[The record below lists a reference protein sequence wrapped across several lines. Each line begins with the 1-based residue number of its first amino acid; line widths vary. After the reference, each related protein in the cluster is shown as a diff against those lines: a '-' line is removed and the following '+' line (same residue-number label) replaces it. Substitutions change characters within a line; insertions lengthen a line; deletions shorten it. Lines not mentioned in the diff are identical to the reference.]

1 MMQTVSPSAPDV
13 RAELGALLEIRNA
26 QIIYDNA
33 VEAVR
38 DVSLSVPE
46 GAVVAL
52 LGSNGAGKSTLL
64 KAVTGTL
71 HLEEGEL
78 TKGSIRYAEED
89 IGHARTERIV
99 SQGLILVPEG
109 RRLFANLTVEENL
122 TMGAYRKTAAEMRR
136 LKSMVFELFPRLHER
151 RAQISGYL
159 SGGEQQ
165 MVAVG
170 RALMAEPRLLALD
183 EPSLG
188 LAPLIIDSIYQTI
201 DRMRHELKMTIFLV
215 EQNASQAMEIADY
228 VYIMENGRVVLDGPA
243 EKMRSNLDVQE
254 YYLGFSAGGGER
266 KSFRDI
272 KHYKRRKRW
281 LS

>member
-1 MMQTVSPSAPDV
+1 MMAGPVAPAG
-13 RAELGALLEIRNA
+13 RTQIAPPLLEIRNA

-46 GAVVAL
+46 GSVVAL

-71 HLEEGEL
+71 HLEEGVL
-78 TKGSIRYAEED
+78 TKGSVHFAGED

-99 SQGLILVPEG
+99 GNGMVLVPEG
-109 RRLFANLTVEENL
+109 RRLFANLTVDENL
-122 TMGAYRKTAAEMRR
+122 TMGAHLKSTAEMKR
-136 LKSMVFELFPRLHER
+136 LKQMVMELFPRLAER
-151 RAQISGYL
+151 RSQISGYL

-201 DRMRHELKMTIFLV
+201 GRMRREMNMTIFLV

-228 VYIMENGRVVLDGPA
+228 VYIMENGRIVLDGPA
-243 EKMRSNLDVQE
+243 EKMRTNLDVQE
-254 YYLGFSAGGGER
+254 YYLGFSGGDGAR
-266 KSFRDI
+266 KSFRDV

>member
-1 MMQTVSPSAPDV
+1 MLDTSAKPDRPGLATYPLMEV
-13 RAELGALLEIRNA
+13 RNA

-46 GAVVAL
+46 GSVVAL

-78 TKGSIRYAEED
+78 TKGSVHFDGED
-89 IGHARTERIV
+89 IGHARTEKIV
-99 SQGLILVPEG
+99 GNGLVLVPEG

-122 TMGAYRKTAAEMRR
+122 TMGAH
-136 LKSMVFELFPRLHER
+136 LKSSAELRSRRETVYDLFPRLKER
-151 RAQISGYL
+151 RTQISGYL

-170 RALMAEPRLLALD
+170 RALMADPRLLALD

-188 LAPLIIDSIYQTI
+188 LAPLIIDSIYETI
-201 DRMRHELKMTIFLV
+201 ETMRKELNMTIFLV

-228 VYIMENGRVVLDGPA
+228 VYIMENGRVVLDGAA
-243 EKMRSNLDVQE
+243 EAMRSNLDVQE
-254 YYLGFSAGGGER
+254 YYLGFSGGGEGR

>member
-1 MMQTVSPSAPDV
+1 MLSTA
-13 RAELGALLEIRNA
+13 RAGARPETADPLLQITNA
-26 QIIYDNA
+26 RIVYDNA

-38 DVSLSVPE
+38 DVSLTVPE
-46 GAVVAL
+46 GSVVAL

-71 HLEEGEL
+71 HLEEGKLE
-78 TKGSIRYAEED
+78 KGAIRFAGQD
-89 IGHARTERIV
+89 LSHARTDSIV
-99 SQGLILVPEG
+99 TQGLVLVPEG
-109 RRLFANLTVEENL
+109 RRLFVNLTVEENL
-122 TMGAYRKTAAEMRR
+122 TMGAHLKSSADMRR
-136 LKSMVFELFPRLHER
+136 LKETVFELFPKLRDR
-151 RAQISGYL
+151 RSQISGYL

-188 LAPLIIDSIYQTI
+188 LAPLVIDTIYDTI
-201 DRMRHELKMTIFLV
+201 ARMRTELRMTIFLV
-215 EQNASQAMEIADY
+215 EQNATQAMNLADY

-243 EKMRSNLDVQE
+243 EKMRTNLDVQE
-254 YYLGFSAGGGER
+254 YYLGFSGGGEDR

>member
-1 MMQTVSPSAPDV
+1 MHSAVHTKLAP
-13 RAELGALLEIRNA
+13 ALLEINNA
-26 QIIYDNA
+26 QIVYDNA

-38 DVSLSVPE
+38 DVSLAVPQ
-46 GAVVAL
+46 GSVVAL

-64 KAVTGTL
+64 KAVTGML

-78 TKGSIRYAEED
+78 TKGSIKLDGRD
-89 IGHARTERIV
+89 IGHATTESIV
-99 SQGLILVPEG
+99 SQGLSLVPEG
-109 RRLFANLTVEENL
+109 RRLFAHLTVDENL
-122 TMGAYRKTAAEMRR
+122 TMGAFLKRSAELQR
-136 LKSMVFELFPRLHER
+136 LKQRVFELFPRLAER
-151 RAQISGYL
+151 RSQVSGYL

-170 RALMAEPRLLALD
+170 RALMAEPRILALD

-188 LAPLIIDSIYQTI
+188 LAPLVIDTIYDTI
-201 DRMRHELKMTIFLV
+201 ARLREEMNMTIFLV
-215 EQNASQAMEIADY
+215 EQNAVQAIDLADY

-243 EKMRSNLDVQE
+243 ENMRNNLDVQE
-254 YYLGFSAGGGER
+254 YYLGFSSGEGAR
-266 KSFRDI
+266 KSFHDV